1 MEKIKKDNAE
11 ITNYGVSEDVSF
23 SPVLLFDPIEVEKRE
38 IADLPIE
45 IEDIFVETVDLD
57 TETNSQ
63 SIQPIEDKVESS
75 EALVNKSSAMM
86 ESAEME
92 RNPTEN
98 SMSSDQLDSLIQ
110 EIHTQLIE
118 LASPIL
124 SQLQSDSLLPSSL
137 TVSSL
142 SPERIAYFTRF
153 FHSILANWS
162 ISFRNKS
169 IQRPHRS
176 RSPKP
181 PPF

>member
-11 ITNYGVSEDVSF
+11 ITNYGIAEDVSF
-23 SPVLLFDPIEVEKRE
+23 SPVLLFDPTEVEKRE

-45 IEDIFVETVDLD
+45 IEENFVETIDLD
-57 TETNSQ
+57 IETSSQ
-63 SIQPIEDKVESS
+63 PMQPIEDKVEPS
-75 EALVNKSSAMM
+75 EALINESSAMM
-86 ESAEME
+86 ESTEME

-98 SMSSDQLDSLIQ
+98 SMSSDQLDSLLQ

-142 SPERIAYFTRF
+142 SPERIAYFIRF
-153 FHSILANWS
+153 FHSVPANWS
-162 ISFRNKS
+162 ISSRSKS
-169 IQRPHRS
+169 VQRPHRS

>member
-45 IEDIFVETVDLD
+45 IEDIYVETVDLD
-57 TETNSQ
+57 IETNSL
-63 SIQPIEDKVESS
+63 SIQPIEGKVESS

-92 RNPTEN
+92 RNHTEN
-98 SMSSDQLDSLIQ
+98 SMTSDQLDSLLQ

-124 SQLQSDSLLPSSL
+124 SQLQSDSLLPPSL

-162 ISFRNKS
+162 ISSRNKS